1 MQKIDKHVVCR
12 QFRRAAASYDRQAT
26 IQHRVADRLLTLA
39 AQYTNQQPQAL
50 SVLEIG
56 CCTGL
61 LTGKLLN
68 SSIKVRSLVLNDL
81 MPDFAE
87 RLPQDIAVSK
97 LSVGEPRVE
106 VSLEELSFLPGDI
119 EKLPLPGP
127 FDLIIS
133 SSTFHWLD
141 DLEQT
146 LDKLLAALHPGG
158 VLAFSLYGPE
168 NLPEIKELTGV
179 GLDYLSLP
187 EITSMLEKRCL
198 LEESYQDKEVFL
210 FPKPRDVLN
219 HLRRTGVNSI
229 NRTPWTRQKL
239 HSFCR
244 EYTKRFQVGQAVHL
258 TYNPLYFIARR
269 SHDVTKKPSNPQKH
283 LAKKFAK

>member
-1 MQKIDKHVVCR
+1 MQKIDKHFVCR

-26 IQHRVADRLLTLA
+26 IQHRVADRLLALT

-61 LTGKLLN
+61 LTSKLLN
-68 SSIKVRSLVLNDL
+68 SNIKVRSLVLNDL

-87 RLPQDIAVSK
+87 RLPQD
-97 LSVGEPRVE
+97 LTVGEP
-106 VSLEELSFLPGDI
+106 SINKLSFLPGDI

-158 VLAFSLYGPE
+158 VLAFSLYGPD

-179 GLDYLSLP
+179 GLDYLSLS

-198 LEESYQDKEVFL
+198 LEESHQDKEVFL

-219 HLRRTGVNSI
+219 HLRQTGVNSI
-229 NRTPWTRQKL
+229 NRKPWTRQEL
-239 HSFCR
+239 HSFCL
-244 EYTKRFQVGQAVHL
+244 EYTKRFQVDQAVRL
-258 TYNPLYFIARR
+258 TYNPLYFVARR
-269 SHDVTKKPSNPQKH
+269 SARSTSGE
-283 LAKKFAK
+283 

>member
-39 AQYTNQQPQAL
+39 AQYTNQQPQPL
-50 SVLEIG
+50 NVLEIG

-87 RLPQDIAVSK
+87 RLPQDIAVDK
-97 LSVGEPRVE
+97 
-106 VSLEELSFLPGDI
+106 LSFLPGDI

-146 LDKLLAALHPGG
+146 LDKLLAALTPGG
-158 VLAFSLYGPE
+158 VLAFSLYGPD

-179 GLDYLSLP
+179 GLDYLSLS
-187 EITSMLEKRCL
+187 EITSMLKKRCL
-198 LEESYQDKEVFL
+198 LEERHQDKEVFL

-219 HLRRTGVNSI
+219 HLRQTGVNSI
-229 NRTPWTRQKL
+229 NRKPWTRQEL
-239 HSFCR
+239 HSFCQ
-244 EYTKRFQVGQAVHL
+244 EYTKRFQIDQAVHL
-258 TYNPLYFIARR
+258 TYNPMYFVARR
-269 SHDVTKKPSNPQKH
+269 SHDVTKKSSNLQKH
-283 LAKKFAK
+283 LAEKFSK

>member
-1 MQKIDKHVVCR
+1 MQKIDKHFVCR

-26 IQHRVADRLLTLA
+26 IQHRVADRLLALTA
-39 AQYTNQQPQAL
+39 KYTNQQPQAL

-61 LTGKLLN
+61 LTTKLLN
-68 SSIKVRSLVLNDL
+68 SSIKIRSLVLNDL
-81 MPDFAE
+81 MLDFAE
-87 RLPQDIAVSK
+87 RLPRDLTVGE
-97 LSVGEPRVE
+97 LNVGEP
-106 VSLEELSFLPGDI
+106 SIKKLSFLPGDI

-133 SSTFHWLD
+133 SSTLHWLD

-146 LDKLLAALHPGG
+146 LEKLLAALRPGG
-158 VLAFSLYGPE
+158 VLAFSLYGPD

-187 EITSMLEKRCL
+187 EIVSMLEKRCL
-198 LEESYQDKEVFL
+198 LEEQHQHKKIFL

-219 HLRRTGVNSI
+219 HLRQTGVNSI
-229 NRTPWTRQKL
+229 NRKPWTRQKL

-244 EYTKRFQVGQAVHL
+244 EYKKRFQVDQAVRL
-258 TYNPLYFIARR
+258 TYNPLYFVARR
-269 SHDVTKKPSNPQKH
+269 Q
-283 LAKKFAK
+283 

>member
-1 MQKIDKHVVCR
+1 MTVK
-12 QFRRAAASYDRQAT
+12 
-26 IQHRVADRLLTLA
+26 
-39 AQYTNQQPQAL
+39 YTAQQPQPL
-50 SVLEIG
+50 RVLEIG

-68 SSIKVRSLVLNDL
+68 SGIKVRSLVLNDL
-81 MPDFAE
+81 MSDFAE
-87 RLPQDIAVSK
+87 RLPRDLAVDK
-97 LSVGEPRVE
+97 
-106 VSLEELSFLPGDI
+106 LSFLPGDI
-119 EKLPLPGP
+119 EKLPLPGL

-146 LDKLLAALHPGG
+146 LEKLLAALHLGG
-158 VLAFSLYGPE
+158 ILAFSLYGPD

-198 LEESYQDKEVFL
+198 LEESHQENKVFL

-219 HLRRTGVNSI
+219 HLRQTGVNSI
-229 NRTPWTRQKL
+229 NRKPWTRQEL
-239 HSFCR
+239 HSFCQ
-244 EYTKRFQVGQAVHL
+244 EYTKRFQVDQTVRL
-258 TYNPLYFIARR
+258 TYNPLYFVARR
-269 SHDVTKKPSNPQKH
+269 SARSTSGE
-283 LAKKFAK
+283 

>member
-1 MQKIDKHVVCR
+1 MQKIDKQFVCR

-26 IQHRVADRLLTLA
+26 IQHRVADLLLA
-39 AQYTNQQPQAL
+39 LTAKYTNQQHQPL
-50 SVLEIG
+50 NVLEIG

-61 LTGKLLN
+61 LTSKLLN
-68 SSIKVRSLVLNDL
+68 SNIKVRSLVLNDL

-87 RLPQDIAVSK
+87 RLPQDITVDK
-97 LSVGEPRVE
+97 
-106 VSLEELSFLPGDI
+106 LSFLPGDI

-146 LDKLLAALHPGG
+146 LDKLLAALHPSG
-158 VLAFSLYGPE
+158 VLAFSLYGPD

-187 EITSMLEKRCL
+187 EITSMLEKCCL
-198 LEESYQDKEVFL
+198 LEESHQDNEVFL

-219 HLRRTGVNSI
+219 HLRQTGVNSI
-229 NRTPWTRQKL
+229 NRKPWTRQEL
-239 HSFCR
+239 HSFCQ
-244 EYTKRFQVGQAVHL
+244 EYTKRFQVDQAVRL
-258 TYNPLYFIARR
+258 TYNPLYFVARR
-269 SHDVTKKPSNPQKH
+269 SHDVTKKSSNLQKY
-283 LAKKFAK
+283 LAEEPAK

>member
-1 MQKIDKHVVCR
+1 MQKIDKHFVCR

-26 IQHRVADRLLTLA
+26 IQHRVADRLLALTA
-39 AQYTNQQPQAL
+39 KYTNQQPQTL

-61 LTGKLLN
+61 LTSKLLN
-68 SSIKVRSLVLNDL
+68 SNIKVRSLILNDL

-106 VSLEELSFLPGDI
+106 ELSLEELSFLPGDI

-158 VLAFSLYGPE
+158 VLAFSLYGPN
-168 NLPEIKELTGV
+168 NLPEIKELTGI

-187 EITSMLEKRCL
+187 EITSMLKKQCI
-198 LEESYQDKEVFL
+198 LEESHQDKEVFL
-210 FPKPRDVLN
+210 FPKPRDVLS
-219 HLRRTGVNSI
+219 HLRQTGVNSI
-229 NRTPWTRQKL
+229 NRTLWTRQEL
-239 HSFCR
+239 HSFCQ
-244 EYTKRFQVGQAVHL
+244 EYTKRFQIDQAVRL
-258 TYNPLYFIARR
+258 TYNPLYFVARR
-269 SHDVTKKPSNPQKH
+269 SHDLTRKSSNLQKH
-283 LAKKFAK
+283 LAE

>member
-1 MQKIDKHVVCR
+1 MQKIDKHLVCR

-26 IQHRVADRLLTLA
+26 IQHRVADRLLALTA
-39 AQYTNQQPQAL
+39 KYTNQQSQTL

-61 LTGKLLN
+61 LTSKLLN
-68 SSIKVRSLVLNDL
+68 SNIKVRSLVLNDL

-87 RLPQDIAVSK
+87 RLPQDITVDK
-97 LSVGEPRVE
+97 
-106 VSLEELSFLPGDI
+106 LSFLPGDI

-133 SSTFHWLD
+133 SSTLHWLD

-146 LDKLLAALHPGG
+146 LAKLLAALHPGG
-158 VLAFSLYGPE
+158 VLAFSLYGPD

-198 LEESYQDKEVFL
+198 LEESHQDKEVFL

-219 HLRRTGVNSI
+219 HLRQTGVNSI
-229 NRTPWTRQKL
+229 NRKPWTRQEL
-239 HSFCR
+239 HSFCQ
-244 EYTKRFQVGQAVHL
+244 EYTKKFQVDQAVRL
-258 TYNPLYFIARR
+258 TYNPLYFVARR
-269 SHDVTKKPSNPQKH
+269 SHDVTKKPSN
-283 LAKKFAK
+283 L

>member
-1 MQKIDKHVVCR
+1 MQKIDKHLVCR

-26 IQHRVADRLLTLA
+26 IQHRVADRLLAVT
-39 AQYTNQQPQAL
+39 AQYTKEQQAL

-61 LTGKLLN
+61 LTSKLLN
-68 SSIKVRSLVLNDL
+68 SNIKVRSLILNDL

-87 RLPQDIAVSK
+87 RLPQNLTVDK
-97 LSVGEPRVE
+97 
-106 VSLEELSFLPGDI
+106 LSFLPGDI

-141 DLEQT
+141 DLEQS
-146 LDKLLAALHPGG
+146 LDKLLAALAPGG
-158 VLAFSLYGPE
+158 VLAFSLYGPD

-179 GLDYLSLP
+179 GLNYLSLP
-187 EITSMLEKRCL
+187 EIRSMLKKRCL
-198 LEESYQDKEVFL
+198 LEESYQDKEIFL

-219 HLRRTGVNSI
+219 HLRQTGVNSI
-229 NRTPWTRQKL
+229 NRKPWTRQEL

-244 EYTKRFQVGQAVHL
+244 EYTTRFQVDQAVRL
-258 TYNPLYFIARR
+258 TYNPLYFVARR
-269 SHDVTKKPSNPQKH
+269 SRDLTKKVEERRTSK
-283 LAKKFAK
+283 